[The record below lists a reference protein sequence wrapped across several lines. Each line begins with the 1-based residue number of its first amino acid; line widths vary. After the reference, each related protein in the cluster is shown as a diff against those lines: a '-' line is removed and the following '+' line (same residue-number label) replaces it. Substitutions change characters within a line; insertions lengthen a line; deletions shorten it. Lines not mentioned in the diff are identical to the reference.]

1 MHSFLGSV
9 GFSKLSD
16 LEDQDKLL
24 QDVLTHFDYKNISVN
39 EYGRTFAE
47 ISKEFAE
54 DCGITVCG
62 EYDRNKLFHFEY
74 YYPYFWGSQITSYE
88 SVSVNKHLSDE
99 SYAAACD
106 DLRTGTTL
114 IFYLTNTAEYFRI
127 SKDRKDG
134 DLQTSVSVSA
144 LAKSG
149 SVLLPVVPEQK
160 PHALDPREL
169 EEKNDLVEAA
179 QNGDE
184 DAIESLTMEDM
195 DTYTMLSRRVRH
207 EDVYTIVNTY
217 LMPYGMECDL
227 YNIMGEINA
236 FKTVRNYVTGEKLY
250 QISILCNE
258 IPMDVCINEKDLE
271 GEPEVGRRFKAI
283 VWLQGKINAG

>member
-134 DLQTSVSVSA
+134 ELQTSVSVSA

-149 SVLLPVVPEQK
+149 SVLLPVVPEQ
-160 PHALDPREL
+160 
-169 EEKNDLVEAA
+169 
-179 QNGDE
+179 
-184 DAIESLTMEDM
+184 
-195 DTYTMLSRRVRH
+195 
-207 EDVYTIVNTY
+207 
-217 LMPYGMECDL
+217 
-227 YNIMGEINA
+227 
-236 FKTVRNYVTGEKLY
+236 
-250 QISILCNE
+250 
-258 IPMDVCINEKDLE
+258 
-271 GEPEVGRRFKAI
+271 
-283 VWLQGKINAG
+283 